1 MLATHTLTPLS
12 TSTMFEVRIL
22 ASTTCFEMWI
32 LIPVK
37 IYFVTLHRRRFLRH
51 MSCPLTPLAMSWHQS
66 GTSLVCI
73 HSILRC
79 SHPFALVRGIPT
91 VLDSVALCHPARLAA
106 IRRLPIIRSYWH
118 DIEYLAKTP
127 PTVNLD
133 CLHSQGQRPRSSSHS
148 SYKLAAVVIMFSAKR
163 LGKVCF
169 LSSRCRIGIV
179 R

>member
-1 MLATHTLTPLS
+1 
-12 TSTMFEVRIL
+12 
-22 ASTTCFEMWI
+22 MWI

-37 IYFVTLHRRRFLRH
+37 TYFVTLHRRRFLCH
-51 MSCPLTPLAMSWHQS
+51 MSCPPPPLAMSWRQS
-66 GTSLVCI
+66 GARSLVCI
-73 HSILRC
+73 HSILLC
-79 SHPFALVRGIPT
+79 FHYFALVREIPT

-106 IRRLPIIRSYWH
+106 IRCLPTIRSYWH

-133 CLHSQGQRPRSSSHS
+133 CLHSPGQRPRTSSHS

-169 LSSRCRIGIV
+169 LSSHCRISIV